1 MCYES
6 SWAKPIKEE
15 IQCSF
20 SPKFGATNFQN
31 LLMVFVQSFLDCLFA
46 VALRHPANIR
56 AEGLLVQQDIGCAFV
71 EERDRE
77 RGRKMGERECW
88 LICEVKLSLNF
99 KPPSTRRN
107 SHRSR
112 TQRNGFRR
120 ESKTVGIKSAAVLQR
135 KKEGNE
141 ALESKRGLHLYE
153 NVRHRGH
160 HGAFLILEV
169 FL

>member
-1 MCYES
+1 MIE
-6 SWAKPIKEE
+6 
-15 IQCSF
+15 
-20 SPKFGATNFQN
+20 
-31 LLMVFVQSFLDCLFA
+31 
-46 VALRHPANIR
+46 R
-56 AEGLLVQQDIGCAFV
+56 EGG
-71 EERDRE
+71 
-77 RGRKMGERECW
+77 KWERECW

-120 ESKTVGIKSAAVLQR
+120 ESKTVEIKSAAVLQR

-153 NVRHRGH
+153 NMRHRGH
-160 HGAFLILEV
+160 HGAFPILEV
-169 FL
+169 SL